1 MERTSNFKYRT
12 KEDVE
17 HYISK
22 LMDGSSESREEAR
35 EALIRT
41 GILMKN
47 GKPKET
53 IVSWK

>member
-22 LMDGSSESREEAR
+22 LMDGSSESKEEAR

-41 GILMKN
+41 SILMKN